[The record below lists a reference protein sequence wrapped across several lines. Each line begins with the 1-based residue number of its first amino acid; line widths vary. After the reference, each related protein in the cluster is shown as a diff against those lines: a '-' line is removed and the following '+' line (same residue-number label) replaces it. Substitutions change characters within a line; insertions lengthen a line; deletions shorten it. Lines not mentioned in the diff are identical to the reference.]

1 MNESRLVY
9 RTGESNLCN
18 RCSRLLRKCSCQ
30 PSVKK
35 SLDGIVKIRREI
47 KKRKGAGVTII
58 SELGLTSDDLKRITK
73 ELKKHCGV
81 GGTLKDTTI
90 EIQGDQR
97 IKSKDFLE
105 KLGYKVRLTG
115 G

>member
-9 RTGESNLCN
+9 RTGESNLCT
-18 RCSRLLRKCSCQ
+18 RCSKLLRKCSCQ
-30 PSVKK
+30 PSVEK

-58 SELGLTSDDLKRITK
+58 SELGLASDNLKRITK

>member
-58 SELGLTSDDLKRITK
+58 SELGLTSDNLKRITK

-81 GGTLKDTTI
+81 GGTLKDTII
-90 EIQGDQR
+90 EIQGDQM
-97 IKSKDFLE
+97 IKCKDFLE